1 MQSSNTEPPN
11 TPLYMNPHGDE
22 VFLTPSGAIGMEHNG
37 RTSIHTIEQWI
48 AYSWNDLTNT
58 HTRNFPSEATLA
70 YGPGDQSTSLK
81 GQPYER

>member
-1 MQSSNTEPPN
+1 
-11 TPLYMNPHGDE
+11 
-22 VFLTPSGAIGMEHNG
+22 MEHNG

-81 GQPYER
+81 GHPYER